1 MHNTIIAQRYAKAV
15 FELALEMNLLEEIK
29 ADMELISSVCAD
41 NKDFIRMLNSPVIRT
56 DKKIKILKSVFEK
69 EISDISMRY
78 LVIITRKMREK
89 FIRDIADEFLSI
101 YKKFKNIFTVHFAS
115 AREISDEIRQKVVK
129 LLEDQTKG
137 NIELVEEV
145 KEDLIGGFVM
155 NYDDYKYDASIA
167 YQLKKLRH
175 NAAEIN
181 LYVKGI

>member
-1 MHNTIIAQRYAKAV
+1 MHNTIIPQRYAKAV

-69 EISDISMRY
+69 DISDISMRY
-78 LVIITRKMREK
+78 LVIITSKMREM
-89 FIRDIADEFLSI
+89 FLRDIAIEFLVV
-101 YKKFKNIFTVHFAS
+101 YKKFKNIITVHFAS
-115 AREISDEIRQKVVK
+115 ARKISDEIRKKVK
-129 LLEDQTKG
+129 NLLEDQTKA
-137 NIELVEEV
+137 NIELIEEV

-167 YQLKKLRH
+167 YQIKKLKH

-181 LYVKGI
+181 LYVRGI